1 MASIAGNRTEEITV
15 PGPERKNPGRILVVE
30 DEQLVREMLIEILQQ
45 ADHAVTGAA
54 DGSMALELV
63 EKQEFDLVISDLH
76 LPGINGMDL
85 LDRVKAS
92 HPTLTFIVITG
103 RPALDKAIQAMK
115 KGAADFISKPFSVE
129 HILYV
134 VEKNLQE
141 RRLYAEN
148 QRLMAELNNKAVIE
162 KLNAQLH
169 AKVDQLTKLYSISES
184 FHSYVDNDSLLQYVV
199 DLASDLI
206 NARRISL
213 LTFDKDR
220 RYLMARAS
228 RGLATDVQRKIC
240 LKVGEG
246 VAGRVAESFRP
257 IRVTTDDL
265 QLSGIVTTE
274 DRSYLTRSW
283 LSVPLS
289 IGGELFGVLNMT
301 DKRDGSDFTEE
312 DEYLAMVLAEKAGI
326 KIENNVLYEG
336 IYSNLIDT
344 LKALV
349 STIEAK
355 DAYTRHHS
363 QRVTELALAL
373 ARHVGCSEE
382 DRESIGFAGILHDI
396 GKIGIRDSILQKT
409 SRLTGEEYEVIKT
422 HPSRGDAIIEPLG
435 IIDSE
440 RQIIRHHHER
450 LDGQGYPD
458 GLKGD
463 EIPHLTRIVSIA
475 DAFDAMTSTRSYRQA
490 LEMSVV
496 VSELRR
502 NSGTQFA
509 PDLIDAML
517 ELVESGEVRPFEN
530 EPAVDGASAQT
541 A

>member
-1 MASIAGNRTEEITV
+1 MSV
-15 PGPERKNPGRILVVE
+15 PAPERKSPGRILVVE
-30 DEQLVREMLIEILQQ
+30 DEQLIREMLIEILQQ

-54 DGSMALELV
+54 DGNEALELV

-85 LDRVKAS
+85 LDRIKAS
-92 HPTLTFIVITG
+92 HPTLPFIVITG
-103 RPALDKAIQAMK
+103 HPALDKAIQAMK
-115 KGAADFISKPFSVE
+115 KGAADFIPKPFTVE
-129 HILYV
+129 HILHL
-134 VEKNLQE
+134 VEKNLKE

-148 QRLMAELNNKAVIE
+148 QRLVAELNNKAVIE

-169 AKVDQLTKLYSISES
+169 AKVEQLTKLYSISES

-206 NARRISL
+206 DAQRISL

-220 RYLMARAS
+220 RYLVARAS

-246 VAGRVAESFRP
+246 VAGRVAQSFRP

-265 QLSGIVTTE
+265 QRIVTSE

-344 LKALV
+344 LKTLV

-363 QRVTELALAL
+363 QRVTEVALAV
-373 ARHVGCSEE
+373 ARRVGCSEE
-382 DRESIGFAGILHDI
+382 DCESISFAGILHDI

-435 IIDSE
+435 LIDSE
-440 RQIIRHHHER
+440 RRIIRHHHER
-450 LDGQGYPD
+450 LDGRGYPD

-463 EIPHLTRIVSIA
+463 EIPYLTRIVSIA

-490 LEMSVV
+490 LEVSVV
-496 VSELRR
+496 ASELRK
-502 NSGTQFA
+502 NSGAQFA
-509 PDLIDAML
+509 PDLVDAML
-517 ELVESGEVRPFEN
+517 ELIESGEVRPFEN
-530 EPAVDGASAQT
+530 ESAVEGTSVET